1 MLNCVFTTPYLKFNN
16 QKLYILSDNDNET
29 INYENETYY
38 IDNAD
43 IDDSGE
49 VKYNNNTYKYDII
62 TKEDNQNIVIK
73 VLLKDTYSEN
83 ELINIL
89 HNIHCNI
96 IKLEN
101 INEITENLI
110 AKYSKKYIIY

>member
-1 MLNCVFTTPYLKFNN
+1 MKP
-16 QKLYILSDNDNET
+16 E
-29 INYENETYY
+29 
-38 IDNAD
+38 
-43 IDDSGE
+43 
-49 VKYNNNTYKYDII
+49 II
-62 TKEDNQNIVIK
+62 HQHHFRSLIFFLACMALL
-73 VLLKDTYSEN
+73 LLKDTYSEN